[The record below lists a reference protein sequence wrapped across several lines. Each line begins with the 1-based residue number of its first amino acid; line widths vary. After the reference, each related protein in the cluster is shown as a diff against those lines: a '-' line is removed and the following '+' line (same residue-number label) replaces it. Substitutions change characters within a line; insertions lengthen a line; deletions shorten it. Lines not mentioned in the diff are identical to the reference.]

1 MKKKF
6 LLILMSLMFAATYAQ
21 QRIIGGN
28 NTTIDQNPWQI
39 SMRGSGTYH
48 ILAARNQHI
57 CGGSILTP
65 EWILTAAH
73 CITNFN
79 TGNVIGVNEITI
91 SAGIT
96 QRNDLITGQYR
107 NVAQIIRHPNY
118 NPATQ
123 ENDVA
128 LIRITAPLNYNNDVL
143 PIQLTDSAFDALP
156 GGMARVTGWGNT
168 LDGTAA
174 TPSNILQTLDM
185 PIISNNSANN
195 LNTGNVT
202 VSNNMFALR
211 LVNSGVSR
219 GDSGGPATVL
229 KSSQRFLIG
238 CSSWGE
244 SPKDNKPTI
253 YTRLFNYRGW
263 ISNNLQLPDI
273 TGNNLVCNT
282 NSTYTLQNGTGN
294 ITWTASGNIQIVSQ
308 NNTSAIIRA
317 SNASTSGSGWLRAT
331 SNNGSTFT
339 ERLNVNQVEGQT
351 PMSISIYSSSS
362 NYIDVTINGGS
373 GNSPYDWYVNN
384 SFSRTT
390 TGRTTTFYY
399 TENSIRIEVRN
410 QNTCGTGQVSAFF
423 TGPIPGRYGYYR
435 ISPNPASTTITI
447 SKESAT
453 FGDFKSAEIG
463 NSDVF
468 GYQLIDLNNIEVMN
482 GKGTFNN
489 EKFDL
494 DITALKKGLYI
505 LEIVSDK
512 IKETHKIIKE

>member
-1 MKKKF
+1 
-6 LLILMSLMFAATYAQ
+6 
-21 QRIIGGN
+21 
-28 NTTIDQNPWQI
+28 
-39 SMRGSGTYH
+39 
-48 ILAARNQHI
+48 
-57 CGGSILTP
+57 
-65 EWILTAAH
+65 
-73 CITNFN
+73 
-79 TGNVIGVNEITI
+79 
-91 SAGIT
+91 
-96 QRNDLITGQYR
+96 
-107 NVAQIIRHPNY
+107 
-118 NPATQ
+118 
-123 ENDVA
+123 
-128 LIRITAPLNYNNDVL
+128 
-143 PIQLTDSAFDALP
+143 
-156 GGMARVTGWGNT
+156 
-168 LDGTAA
+168 
-174 TPSNILQTLDM
+174 
-185 PIISNNSANN
+185 
-195 LNTGNVT
+195 
-202 VSNNMFALR
+202 
-211 LVNSGVSR
+211 
-219 GDSGGPATVL
+219 
-229 KSSQRFLIG
+229 
-238 CSSWGE
+238 
-244 SPKDNKPTI
+244 
-253 YTRLFNYRGW
+253 
-263 ISNNLQLPDI
+263 
-273 TGNNLVCNT
+273 
-282 NSTYTLQNGTGN
+282 
-294 ITWTASGNIQIVSQ
+294 
-308 NNTSAIIRA
+308 
-317 SNASTSGSGWLRAT
+317 
-331 SNNGSTFT
+331 
-339 ERLNVNQVEGQT
+339 
-351 PMSISIYSSSS
+351 MSISIYSSSS